1 MTSIK
6 QKHIF
11 AIIGIALFS
20 WMIYTQFFASREEL
34 KFIDHYHFDK
44 ILHFLGGIMI
54 TGVAIRYRGLSKVSA
69 LILLILLGVG
79 WEIFEV
85 LFLSDVR
92 DFYEKFYQY
101 WLNDTLG
108 DIMAGIIGGLCYAV
122 FCKIYIRDS
131 IFQRNNA

>member
-1 MTSIK
+1 
-6 QKHIF
+6 
-11 AIIGIALFS
+11 
-20 WMIYTQFFASREEL
+20 
-34 KFIDHYHFDK
+34 
-44 ILHFLGGIMI
+44 MI